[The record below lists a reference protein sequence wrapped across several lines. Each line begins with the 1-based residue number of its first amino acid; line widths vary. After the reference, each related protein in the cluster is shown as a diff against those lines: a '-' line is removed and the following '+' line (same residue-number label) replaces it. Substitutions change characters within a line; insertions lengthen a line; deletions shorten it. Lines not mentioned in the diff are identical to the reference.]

1 MDFTFLKHTG
11 EVAFARS
18 DAESAEWT
26 EEEKSIFCSF
36 PYKADKA
43 ISRGMTVLF
52 QGPAD
57 NDWQAYIIR
66 NCETYAAEGY
76 QQFTAEDIVI
86 TELNTLHIQNDIEIT
101 DKTAQQALNQVLSGS
116 GWNVGTVDDNGKSE
130 ANINRGSVWRGVCD
144 IQTNWNIHLKTR
156 VTVGAN
162 GITGRYID
170 ILPAAGYWRGLRLA
184 MNKNIDDPCVIYD
197 DSDLYTAL
205 YGYGASYS
213 EGEGESRVTLDT
225 NFSTVAW
232 SKTADHPAKP
242 SGQRYIEWPEK
253 TALYG
258 INGRPRFGYYQNTNI
273 RDPGILLEKTWESL
287 QACADPKISITGT
300 VADWKR
306 LGYNDVPV
314 RLYDMAIIE
323 LEPVGIQVYKLVIK
337 NVVDLLNASKN
348 RPTIGDYIPNII
360 YINRDTED
368 IATGGSKGRGGG
380 KGSTRSAKSDSKFK
394 TEIDSNSRNIWMNSK
409 ELDVHGNIINQAGM
423 YIDPITGVLIYAEGK
438 DNMIGSMFHVQ
449 KNMIETEVH
458 DRTQQG
464 KELSSKITQTANQIA
479 LEVSERKSADSALS
493 SRIVVEK
500 DRITQE
506 VSDRTSADN
515 TLSGRITTEA
525 GRITAEVT
533 RATGAEN
540 SLSGRLDIQANQIS
554 LVVEGTGT
562 NAKIKPASIVAAI
575 NDGSSSIKISADHII
590 LDGDAVATSLA
601 SEDLFVQNFNATD
614 GEFTGDLTILGTTG
628 IICYGNVKGN
638 VGDFVSLK
646 LEDSGG
652 TSRNVSWKSYSA
664 RYCTLSPQR
673 YFLYANSS
681 GSTTPITTQTG
692 RICTEYTDTTISYLG
707 R

>member
-26 EEEKSIFCSF
+26 EEEKSLFCSF
-36 PYKADKA
+36 PYKPDKA

-380 KGSTRSAKSDSKFK
+380 RSSTKTAKTDSRFE
-394 TEIDSNSRNIWMNSK
+394 TVIQQNQRDINIAAR

-464 KELSSKITQTANQIA
+464 VQLSSRITQTANQIS

-493 SRIVVEK
+493 SRIIIEK

-506 VSDRTSADN
+506 VTNRQNADAG
-515 TLSGRITTEA
+515 LSGRID
-525 GRITAEVT
+525 V
-533 RATGAEN
+533 
-540 SLSGRLDIQANQIS
+540 QADRIS
-554 LVVEGTGT
+554 LVVEGTGE
-562 NAKIKPASIVAAI
+562 NAHIKPAEIVASI
-575 NDGSSSIKISADHII
+575 NDGASTIKLSADHIDI
-590 LDGDAVATSLA
+590 DGLVNKMVAYNIEVASL
-601 SEDLFVQNFNATD
+601 ETRNTATFG
-614 GEFTGDLTILGTTG
+614 GEVTFTEGADFSDTDVTGIVNLSAESGTFGDLA
-628 IICYGNVKGN
+628 V
-638 VGDFVSLK
+638 
-646 LEDSGG
+646 EDSGG
-652 TSRNVSWKSYSA
+652 TSRNVSWKSFTN
-664 RYCTLSPQR
+664 RYVNLSTER
-673 YFLYANSS
+673 AFLWGSTSGIS
-681 GSTTPITTQTG
+681 GSTTG
-692 RICTEYTDTTISYLG
+692 RIAISYTDTTIYYLG